1 MCESV
6 KEACENG
13 RVRAVGRRVSAIRRV
28 TVELYKESEIS
39 SDKMKRT
46 FNVRLTSEFC
56 CWPFNIYSK
65 SVCRRKCLVGHTT
78 HI

>member
-6 KEACENG
+6 KEAYENG

-28 TVELYKESEIS
+28 TVEMYKESEIS

-46 FNVRLTSEFC
+46 FNVLLTS
-56 CWPFNIYSK
+56 
-65 SVCRRKCLVGHTT
+65 
-78 HI
+78 